1 MKAKA
6 TQRAKEP
13 RLKVTANA
21 LPKALSV
28 VNSKGKG
35 TREEPVQSAMA
46 PPQSTSVGRVKRQAS
61 RTQPSTSISNLSVM
75 AGAATPDD
83 GREEVGSKS
92 ESAASRHTTRK
103 LKEVSM
109 KELERISVKAYPNV
123 RAVMNIPLMQKI
135 GNVLE
140 QEFLDALVE
149 KLRFGK
155 VDPAACKVV
164 GQFRSKLPLNEAHS
178 YAYLLQHDDF
188 NVTKKEVRANVKDLR
203 ALEYYSYS
211 QMLFENLSAKVDS
224 VHKTM
229 CYVRNCEGF
238 AELVLEIQ

>member
-1 MKAKA
+1 M
-6 TQRAKEP
+6 
-13 RLKVTANA
+13 
-21 LPKALSV
+21 
-28 VNSKGKG
+28 
-35 TREEPVQSAMA
+35 
-46 PPQSTSVGRVKRQAS
+46 S
-61 RTQPSTSISNLSVM
+61 RTPASTSISTVSFTANAWACVHTPI
-75 AGAATPDD
+75 AAP
-83 GREEVGSKS
+83 EEVSS
-92 ESAASRHTTRK
+92 PSDLELSLATAPK
-103 LKEVSM
+103 LKEIPM
-109 KELERISVKAYPNV
+109 EELNSAAVTPYPDM
-123 RAVMNIPLMQKI
+123 AEVMNIPLMQKI

-155 VDPAACKVV
+155 VDPAAWKVV

-203 ALEYYSYS
+203 AHEYYSYS

-229 CYVRNCEGF
+229 CYVRSCEGF